1 MPQSLALRVF
11 LPFAL
16 GYFASSIFRSING
29 VIAPDLV
36 RDLGLDATELGFI
49 GSTYFVGAM
58 LLQIPLGILVDRYGP
73 RIVYVVCLVLGAA
86 GSAIF
91 GLAYGVAGLA
101 VGRFLTAIAAA
112 ASAACA
118 LKAYVLWY
126 PKERL
131 PFLNGLGFA
140 AGGLGVMVGTTPVEL
155 ALPLLDWRDIHMI
168 AAAAILAA
176 AIFVWAAVPRSNGGH
191 NSGSLTDQIKGLGLV
206 VRDLNFLRIA
216 PLLVFMVGALGA
228 MQSLWAGLWLRDVA
242 AISGTRAAN
251 ILLLI
256 AASMTLSF
264 FLSGPTAKVL
274 GGFGLSPMSGSI
286 LGAVLF
292 TGVAVA
298 LVSQAFL
305 APAAVAI
312 LWFLF
317 AYFAT
322 MGMLA
327 YAGLGQLYPATL
339 IGRVNACLHLC
350 WILGVFALQ
359 NIFGFVLDKFPTAT
373 PGSYA
378 PEGHRIVIGI
388 IAASTALAVL
398 WYWAAPKLIGKRKIL

>member
-1 MPQSLALRVF
+1 M
-11 LPFAL
+11 PFAL

-58 LLQIPLGILVDRYGP
+58 LLQVPLGILVDRYGP
-73 RIVYVVCLVLGAA
+73 RMVYVVCLALGAA

-91 GLAYGVAGLA
+91 GLADGVAGLA
-101 VGRFLTAIAAA
+101 VGRFLTAIASA

-155 ALPLLDWRDIHMI
+155 ALPFLDWRDIHMI
-168 AAAAILAA
+168 AAAAIFAA

-191 NSGSLTDQIKGLGLV
+191 SGGSLADQIMGLGRV
-206 VRDLNFLRIA
+206 ITDLKFLRIA
-216 PLLVFMVGALGA
+216 PVRVFMVGAMGA

-242 AISGTRAAN
+242 GISGTDAAN
-251 ILLLI
+251 ILLLM
-256 AASMTLSF
+256 AAAMTLSF
-264 FLSGPTAKVL
+264 FLSGPTVKFL
-274 GGFGLSPMSGSI
+274 GGFGLTPVG
-286 LGAVLF
+286 GAIFGTVLF
-292 TGVAVA
+292 TGIAAA
-298 LVSQAFL
+298 LMSQWFL
-305 APAAVAI
+305 APWAVAV

-317 AYFAT
+317 AYLAT
-322 MGMLA
+322 MGMLV
-327 YAGLGQLYPATL
+327 YAGLNQIYPPEL
-339 IGRVNACLHLC
+339 VGRVNACLHLC

-359 NIFGFVLDKFPTAT
+359 NIFGFVLDKFPTGT
-373 PGSYA
+373 PGAYA
-378 PEGHRIVIGI
+378 PEGHQIIIAI
-388 IAASTALAVL
+388 IAATSAASVL
-398 WYWAAPKLIGKRKIL
+398 WYWAAPKLMARRLGR